1 MYKIII
7 QNNGKNRIYNS
18 MHRPFSLS
26 LSPACLRV
34 HIPLSQI
41 AEIFSTAITVEEEMC
56 KCVENVQD
64 EKYRS
69 DDIHTQIRNI

>member
-1 MYKIII
+1 MAKIEYTTPCI
-7 QNNGKNRIYNS
+7 GLS
-18 MHRPFSLS
+18 LSLS